1 MLTYISS
8 LFVGIEIW
16 KLRVIFIYM
25 QGIRCP
31 SLSIFG
37 FAIREKKKFSWEDLR
52 LLAHPWFISMLRKQ
66 KNCYNF
72 ITLRATTCKETIRI
86 WSKLILKKVKKW
98 CIFPVKKYCINSFFH
113 IMMFVESWKAQ
124 GLTEKKGNISFGK
137 SHYYVNAWKNK
148 VILFYIKSTKKWTF
162 FF

>member
-16 KLRVIFIYM
+16 KLWVIFIYM

-37 FAIREKKKFSWEDLR
+37 FTIREKKKFFWEDLR
-52 LLAHPWFISMLRKQ
+52 LLAHPSFIWMLRKQ
-66 KNCYNF
+66 KNCYNV

-98 CIFPVKKYCINSFFH
+98 CNFSVKKYCINSFFH
-113 IMMFVESWKAQ
+113 IMMFVEGWKAR

-137 SHYYVNAWKNK
+137 SHYYVNAWNNK
-148 VILFYIKSTKKWTF
+148 VILFYTKSTKKWTF